1 MVAVRDGWR
10 NSPFIPP
17 LQSPDS
23 KQTSTWPRRMHQQKD
38 EPRTTDRVPWAAVLL
53 RPRPKYL
60 EHSRVPP
67 SRWTPSSLDAC
78 LNWWRRWAGHCR
90 RPCPGTHCKPPSPRV
105 PADPPPRLLEHTVGS
120 RCGAALLDTF
130 PITEPVLLSHNCGT
144 RDVMSFRRLCATA
157 GLSMR
162 PFGV

>member
-17 LQSPDS
+17 PPVSRLQANKHMAPS
-23 KQTSTWPRRMHQQKD
+23 HAAAKD
-38 EPRTTDRVPWAAVLL
+38 GPRTTDRVPWAAVLL
-53 RPRPKYL
+53 RPQPKYL

-67 SRWTPSSLDAC
+67 SRWTLRALMPVSIGGEGGQA
-78 LNWWRRWAGHCR
+78 HCR
-90 RPCPGTHCKPPSPRV
+90 RPCPGKPPSPRV